1 MNGCL
6 AFRPRTES
14 ATTYK
19 DAAVRRRSV
28 PVTVSSNVHL
38 VFNDVLCEIVL
49 VFLVTV
55 AARHALPNIVVQ
67 LFPRAGREFHRQIV
81 NIEAKRAFV
90 TQSRETSLAIVN
102 QALGVIAVKIVLS
115 QVFATRYQLRTGSGG
130 ASIDRRGLVTCGL
143 RRSGGEYQC
152 SRD

>member
-38 VFNDVLCEIVL
+38 VFNDVLCDIVLVL

-90 TQSRETSLAIVN
+90 TQSVCGPLKT
-102 QALGVIAVKIVLS
+102 ALFENRCTLM
-115 QVFATRYQLRTGSGG
+115 LRVHVDT
-130 ASIDRRGLVTCGL
+130 
-143 RRSGGEYQC
+143 
-152 SRD
+152 